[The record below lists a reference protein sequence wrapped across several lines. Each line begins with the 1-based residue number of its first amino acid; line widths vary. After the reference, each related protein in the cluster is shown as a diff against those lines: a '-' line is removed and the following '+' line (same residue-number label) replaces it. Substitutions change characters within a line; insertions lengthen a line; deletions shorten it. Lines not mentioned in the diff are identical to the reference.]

1 MLELYLGIGRWIVIV
16 KVIAKVR
23 VKDRIRG
30 RRAFIFHTYGMQ
42 LYM

>member
-1 MLELYLGIGRWIVIV
+1 MFKLYLGIGRWIVIV
-16 KVIAKVR
+16 KVVAKAR

-42 LYM
+42 L